1 MIAASASG
9 LSMTR
14 WEPNVRCRS
23 SVTRKTPPSTP
34 TSSPRTSTSASR
46 SISWKS
52 AWLSA
57 LTMFTLAMASA
68 SRQPLAAHRR
78 GSGLVRGCLVRTRR
92 YRVLTSRRL
101 VALGSEIGRQLGVHV
116 VEHRQRVRGRRRL
129 EAANRLGNLVVDP
142 LLEPLFEKVP
152 LLQIR
157 AEAGERVL
165 LLPHRDFRLAPVLGR
180 VVGGR
185 VHAQAIGHALDQ
197 GRTVAGASTLDR
209 LARRGVDREDVVAV
223 DLDAGEPVC
232 QRLLR
237 DRARVRL
244 LFQRHRDRLLVVL
257 AHEDDRDVPDAG
269 EVQRLV
275 EVALGGRAVAEVRH
289 HDHVVAAVLRGVG
302 EADGVRKLGRDRDR
316 DRQIALLGSR
326 LAAFEVAREEE
337 QELLDRPAPPDHRRR
352 LAERRHHPVG
362 RAQAEDA
369 SYLRGFLA
377 LGGREGPDASLTLE
391 PHHALVQSAAEQH
404 RAIER
409 PQIHV
414 GELGLERGV
423 EVAVAVEDRQVF
435 DLEAWFEGDSGH
447 DGPKPILTLGTPNAT
462 SSPRR
467 LAWGGRRV
475 RRPAPTAWPSPEA
488 ASRPRRPA
496 WPGSP

>member
-116 VEHRQRVRGRRRL
+116 VEHCQRVRGRRRL
-129 EAANRLGNLVVDP
+129 EAADRLGDLVVVP
-142 LLEPLFEKVP
+142 LLEPLLEKVP

-157 AEAGERVL
+157 AEAGQRVL
-165 LLPHRDFRLAPVLGR
+165 LLPHRDFRVAPVLGR
-180 VVGGR
+180 VVGGS
-185 VHAQAIGHALDQ
+185 VYAQAIRHALDQ
-197 GRTVAGASTLDR
+197 GRTVAGARPLDR

-223 DLDAGEPVC
+223 HLDAGQPVR

-244 LFQRHRDRLLVVL
+244 LLERDGDRPLVVL
-257 AHEDDRDVPDAG
+257 AHEDDGDAPHAG

-275 EVALGGRAVAEVRH
+275 EVALGGRPVADAGASPCARPAGGR
-289 HDHVVAAVLRGVG
+289 AAS
-302 EADGVRKLGRDRDR
+302 RDRATSDLCRRAWARARCRGCLRCRGSTGIRPGSVVRGRFWAWRPKTHSNPR
-316 DRQIALLGSR
+316 DPERYFFAAEARLGGAAGAAACSDR
-326 LAAFEVAREEE
+326 LAFAR
-337 QELLDRPAPPDHRRR
+337 
-352 LAERRHHPVG
+352 G
-362 RAQAEDA
+362 R
-369 SYLRGFLA
+369 F
-377 LGGREGPDASLTLE
+377 
-391 PHHALVQSAAEQH
+391 
-404 RAIER
+404 
-409 PQIHV
+409 
-414 GELGLERGV
+414 
-423 EVAVAVEDRQVF
+423 
-435 DLEAWFEGDSGH
+435 
-447 DGPKPILTLGTPNAT
+447 
-462 SSPRR
+462 
-467 LAWGGRRV
+467 
-475 RRPAPTAWPSPEA
+475 SPEA
-488 ASRPRRPA
+488 TRLARPSL
-496 WPGSP
+496 G